1 MKRQIGEIVTKSLAV
16 KPLKA
21 KAADGSD
28 LKEGEFLAYA
38 SVFGVKDLDGDVVQ
52 PGAFDKTLAEWE
64 SKGLPIPL
72 LWGHNTSDPDMNIGE
87 VLTATADDHGLLVHC
102 RCDLEG
108 GKGPQTHRLI
118 KGGRVN
124 NLSYTYRIT
133 AGEFIIPQGENA
145 KDEDPYFRIDE
156 VDLFEI
162 SVVPIGANQET
173 AILAVK
179 SAVGSMAAKAGRTLS
194 AKNEEAL
201 RGALSQAEGI
211 VTALKEVL
219 PAGEE
224 SADEEDQDQTSGKEP
239 PPDATATKSSS
250 SQSDSATPSPS
261 VYLALLDLSEA

>member
-1 MKRQIGEIVTKSLAV
+1 MKRQIGEIVTKSLSV

-38 SVFGVKDLDGDVVQ
+38 SVFGVKDLDGDVVE
-52 PGAFDKTLAEWE
+52 PGAFDKTLAEWKE
-64 SKGLPIPL
+64 KGLPIPL
-72 LWGHNTSDPDMNIGE
+72 LWGHNTADPDMNIGE
-87 VLTATADDHGLLVHC
+87 VITATPDEHGLLVHC
-102 RCDLEG
+102 LCDLEG

-124 NLSYTYRIT
+124 NLSYTYRI
-133 AGEFIIPQGENA
+133 AKGEFIIPQGESA
-145 KDEDPYFRIDE
+145 KDEEPYFRIDE

-179 SAVGSMAAKAGRTLS
+179 SAVGAMAAKAGRTLS

-211 VTALKEVL
+211 VTALKGVL
-219 PAGEE
+219 PEDDP
-224 SADEEDQDQTSGKEP
+224 ADEEDQEDTSGKEP
-239 PPDATATKSSS
+239 SSVDTKS
-250 SQSDSATPSPS
+250 AETTPSPS
-261 VYLALLDLSEA
+261 VYLALLDDRLN